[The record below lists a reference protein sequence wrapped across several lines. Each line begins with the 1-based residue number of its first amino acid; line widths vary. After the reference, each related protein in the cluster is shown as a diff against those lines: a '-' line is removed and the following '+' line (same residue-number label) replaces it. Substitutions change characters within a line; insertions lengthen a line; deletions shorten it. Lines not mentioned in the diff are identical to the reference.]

1 MNWKG
6 IVIGGLVAT
15 ILPFIL
21 TMGLAVIGLNNRI
34 LTLIVFFVPMFMGAA
49 IAGVMSI
56 NKTNSWK
63 NGPCAVAL
71 MEILF
76 LFGMYLMDYY
86 LIHEPFVIITITPIF
101 LLIGAT
107 GGFIGGRIKNSR

>member
-21 TMGLAVIGLNNRI
+21 AMGLGVIELNNRI
-34 LTLIVFFVPMFMGAA
+34 LMLITFLVPMFIGAA

-56 NKTNSWK
+56 NKSNSWK
-63 NGPCAVAL
+63 NGACAVAL
-71 MEILF
+71 MEILY
-76 LFGMYLMDYY
+76 LFMMYLMDYY
-86 LIHEPFVIITITPIF
+86 LIHESLAIITITPIF
-101 LLIGAT
+101 LLIGAI
-107 GGFIGGRIKNSR
+107 GGFMGGKIRRE

>member
-21 TMGLAVIGLNNRI
+21 AMGLIVIGLNNRI
-34 LTLIVFFVPMFMGAA
+34 LTLISFLVPMFIGAA

-56 NKTNSWK
+56 NKSNSWK
-63 NGPCAVAL
+63 NGACAVAL
-71 MEILF
+71 MEVLF
-76 LFGMYLMDYY
+76 LVMMYLMDYY
-86 LIHEPFVIITITPIF
+86 LIHEPLAIITITPIF
-101 LLIGAT
+101 LLIGAI
-107 GGFIGGRIKNSR
+107 GGFIGRRMKS

>member
-1 MNWKG
+1 MNLKG

-21 TMGLAVIGLNNRI
+21 AIGLIIIGLGNTI
-34 LTLIVFFVPMFMGAA
+34 LVLITFFVPMFIGAA

-56 NKTNSWK
+56 NKSNSWK
-63 NGPCAVAL
+63 NGACAVAL

-76 LFGMYLMDYY
+76 VSMMYLLDYY
-86 LIHEPFVIITITPIF
+86 LIHDPLAIITITPIF
-101 LLIGAT
+101 LLIGAI
-107 GGFIGGRIKNSR
+107 GGFIGGRMKSYK

>member
-21 TMGLAVIGLNNRI
+21 AIGLAVIGLNNRI
-34 LTLIVFFVPMFMGAA
+34 LTLIIFFVPMFMGAA

-56 NKTNSWK
+56 NKSNSWK
-63 NGPCAVAL
+63 NGACVVAL

-76 LFGMYLMDYY
+76 LFMMYLMDYY
-86 LIHEPFVIITITPIF
+86 LIHEPFAIITITPIF
-101 LLIGAT
+101 LLIGA
-107 GGFIGGRIKNSR
+107 IGGVVGGKIRRA